1 MILVFFSFKQYNNW
15 GELNQIQFFSETGRM
30 KSHLDISRQYEE
42 YILFSPIVIV
52 QTERHIMTCF
62 QDENGLADTMISV
75 LQIVEL

>member
-1 MILVFFSFKQYNNW
+1 M
-15 GELNQIQFFSETGRM
+15 QFFSETGRM

-42 YILFSPIVIV
+42 YILFSSIVIV
-52 QTERHIMTCF
+52 KTERNTMTCF